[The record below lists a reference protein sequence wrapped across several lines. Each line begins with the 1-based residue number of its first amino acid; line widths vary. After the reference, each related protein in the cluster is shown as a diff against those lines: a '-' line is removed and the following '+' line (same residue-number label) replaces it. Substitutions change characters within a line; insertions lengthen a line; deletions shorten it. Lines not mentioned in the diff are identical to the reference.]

1 MVNNDLEFIYEQLKN
16 KCDLLLTNTF
26 ALDNGYTIDVPV
38 LCGESVLGKFELYV
52 DDDFQDGSYEFVFSV
67 TFPAPK
73 KRSWFFS
80 ADTGTHWHPQTK
92 EQALMD
98 VIAFMEGTHKYC
110 L

>member
-16 KCDLLLTNTF
+16 KYDLLLTNTF
-26 ALDNGYTIDVPV
+26 ALDNGYTTDVPV